1 VGGVTPGSTGPPL
14 ARLFAIA
21 YRSLVDDLHEEL
33 RRGGWLDVRPA
44 FGFVLLAAADAPT
57 TATAL
62 ASLMGTSKQAASKL
76 VDTMVEAGYV
86 RRETDAVDARQRLVH
101 LTDRGRRLLTAVE
114 AIYVEL
120 EARWARAL
128 GTAEVERLRRD
139 LATVLMKDGT
149 LPPVRP
155 TW

>member
-1 VGGVTPGSTGPPL
+1 MGRVTGAPGSPPL

-21 YRSLVDDLHEEL
+21 YRALIDDLHEEL
-33 RRGGWLDVRPA
+33 RRRRWVDVRPA

-57 TATAL
+57 TATSL

-76 VDTMVEAGYV
+76 VDAMVTAGYV
-86 RRETDAVDARQRLVH
+86 RRKAGEADSRQRPIY
-101 LTDRGRRLLTAVE
+101 LTDRGRRLLAAVE
-114 AIYVEL
+114 EIYAVL
-120 EARWARAL
+120 EARWAAVI
-128 GTAEVERLRRD
+128 GAGNVERLRRD
-139 LATVLMKDGT
+139 LTRVLSGDGA

>member
-1 VGGVTPGSTGPPL
+1 VTEDPNGPPL

-21 YRSLVDDLHEEL
+21 YRALIDDLHEEL
-33 RRGGWLDVRPA
+33 RRQRWVDVRPA

-76 VDTMVEAGYV
+76 VDAMVAAGYV
-86 RRETDAVDARQRLVH
+86 RREAGDADSRQRPVQ
-101 LTDRGRRLLTAVE
+101 LTNRGRRLLAAVE
-114 AIYVEL
+114 DIYAML
-120 EARWARAL
+120 EARWAEVIGVRN
-128 GTAEVERLRRD
+128 VERLRRD
-139 LATVLMKDGT
+139 LTRVLAQDGA